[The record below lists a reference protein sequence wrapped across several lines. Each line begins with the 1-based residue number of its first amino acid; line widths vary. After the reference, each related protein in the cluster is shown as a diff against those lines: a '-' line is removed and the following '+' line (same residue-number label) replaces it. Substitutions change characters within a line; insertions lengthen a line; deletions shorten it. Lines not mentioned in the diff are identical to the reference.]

1 MKKYVLHNRGKI
13 ILSLIVIALIA
24 VLFIPTEMSRREDKI
39 EELYYESLSS
49 NDKIYHKTQGEI
61 DSLFNVIDT
70 EYDQETSHRR
80 RMKLLHMRSEL
91 QLANS
96 MNSTKLMGLRI
107 DSLAT
112 VLRISLE
119 NEE

>member
-13 ILSLIVIALIA
+13 ILSLMGIALIT
-24 VLFIPTEMSRREDKI
+24 VLLWPTEMSRRDDKI
-39 EELYYESLSS
+39 EELYCESLSS
-49 NDKIYHKTQGEI
+49 NNKICHKTQREI

-70 EYDQETSHRR
+70 EYAQESSHSQK
-80 RMKLLHMRSEL
+80 MKLLNMRSEL
-91 QLANS
+91 QLANT

-112 VLRISLE
+112 VIRISLE